1 MISADGE
8 IIEFLN
14 PIILE
19 GPVEIWLC
27 KIEAMMQKT
36 LQVKLTIVR
45 AHLRKQ
51 RHERD
56 KWIKVLYNSYYLSK
70 EKGIK

>member
-8 IIEFLN
+8 IINFIS

-19 GPVEIWLC
+19 GPVELWLC
-27 KIEAMMQKT
+27 KIETMMQKT
-36 LQVKLTIVR
+36 LQIKLTIVR
-45 AHLRKQ
+45 TDLKKQ

-56 KWIKVLYNSYYLSK
+56 KWIKVLQ
-70 EKGIK
+70 